1 MKQWDDLGEVYQA
14 IWRKLER
21 AVKDRREGWHL
32 LTVATLRNTSPELR
46 TVVLRGVSQEKN
58 SIWFH
63 TDLRSP
69 KALDIKTSPHGS
81 LLFYDPKHKWQL
93 RLRGV
98 FSFDSLSEET
108 ETVWKKTSE
117 SAKRCYQ
124 GPFAPGTLS
133 ENYSANLPESSV
145 GSDFGRENFTRVFF
159 KIHEMDWL
167 YLRALGHQR
176 ALWYDENPSSG
187 TWVNP

>member
-1 MKQWDDLGEVYQA
+1 MKQWDDLAEVYEA
-14 IWRKLER
+14 VWRKLER
-21 AVKDRREGWHL
+21 AVKDRRDGWHL

-69 KALDIKTSPHGS
+69 KASDIKNYSQGS
-81 LLFYDPKHKWQL
+81 VLFYDPKHKWQL
-93 RLRGV
+93 RLKGY
-98 FSFDSLSEET
+98 FSFDSVSEET
-108 ETVWKKTSE
+108 EAVWKNTST

-124 GPFAPGTLS
+124 GAFAPGAVSKT
-133 ENYSANLPESSV
+133 YSSNLPDSAVDSN
-145 GSDFGRENFTRVFF
+145 FGRENFTRVFF
-159 KIHEMDWL
+159 KVSEMDWL
-167 YLRALGHQR
+167 YLRAEGHQR
-176 ALWYDENPSSG
+176 ALWSPENLSG